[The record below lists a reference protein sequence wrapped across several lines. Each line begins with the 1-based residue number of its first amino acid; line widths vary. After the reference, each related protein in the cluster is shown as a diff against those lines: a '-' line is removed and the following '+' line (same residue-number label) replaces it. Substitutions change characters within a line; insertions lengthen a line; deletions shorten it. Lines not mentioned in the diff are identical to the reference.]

1 MFFSHQN
8 SGTFLHRNLLY
19 LHCISSV
26 LKPYYFKI
34 CRLFY
39 WVVTKLLNYL
49 ALDFML
55 MISFHASL
63 KKQIII
69 LDLFLNE
76 KIIGSKM
83 ITLGLTSLLFV
94 STFSLVFWS
103 SMIDNTF
110 FFVTEFWRTE
120 VHVSKHTH
128 SKRTGISLH
137 DHKCLKT
144 CLPSSLAL
152 PTAYCVLRQEH
163 LFDLKSKV
171 KNHTCTCTYPK
182 QIIPCFVTKSESI
195 TLDLQ
200 KVYLPT
206 RIIKMSKCVQFRS
219 CKLLLHIYF
228 YQMTSIWEYT
238 EQLVWFFSK
247 ISQYKKVIQLT

>member
-1 MFFSHQN
+1 M
-8 SGTFLHRNLLY
+8 
-19 LHCISSV
+19 
-26 LKPYYFKI
+26 
-34 CRLFY
+34 
-39 WVVTKLLNYL
+39 
-49 ALDFML
+49 
-55 MISFHASL
+55 
-63 KKQIII
+63 
-69 LDLFLNE
+69 
-76 KIIGSKM
+76 SK
-83 ITLGLTSLLFV
+83 
-94 STFSLVFWS
+94 
-103 SMIDNTF
+103 
-110 FFVTEFWRTE
+110 
-120 VHVSKHTH
+120 HKHTH

-238 EQLVWFFSK
+238 EQLVWFFKYHSTRK
-247 ISQYKKVIQLT
+247 LYNLHNLPPVLTFGVGFLCPTTEQKQHASLCNRLT

>member
-1 MFFSHQN
+1 MPNHIISKYTWFI
-8 SGTFLHRNLLY
+8 LLGG
-19 LHCISSV
+19 H
-26 LKPYYFKI
+26 KT
-34 CRLFY
+34 
-39 WVVTKLLNYL
+39 TKLFGIGFY
-49 ALDFML
+49 AHDI
-55 MISFHASL
+55 ISRFIE
-63 KKQIII
+63 KTDKTII
-69 LDLFLNE
+69 LDLLPNE

-120 VHVSKHTH
+120 VHVKAYTH

-171 KNHTCTCTYPK
+171 KNHTCTYPK

-200 KVYLPT
+200 KFIYLRT
-206 RIIKMSKCVQFRS
+206 R
-219 CKLLLHIYF
+219 
-228 YQMTSIWEYT
+228 E
-238 EQLVWFFSK
+238 
-247 ISQYKKVIQLT
+247 